1 MIYYSGGTTPDE
13 GIDVYI
19 SSDLQRDISSIIK
32 SVCQALNEQ
41 PVQGVRDVIT
51 GPKTELQARNP
62 VLLVGFLVGLISI
75 LFPAV
80 HFASTSDPVPVHI
93 YIPPAQA
100 SQASNA
106 ATASATIVTVDNTPP
121 FTVTPKTEPTTVTG

>member
-1 MIYYSGGTTPDE
+1 M
-13 GIDVYI
+13 YI
-19 SSDLQRDISSIIK
+19 SSDLQRDLSSIME
-32 SVCQALNEQ
+32 SVCQALNEHC
-41 PVQGVRDVIT
+41 VQVVRDTLT

-93 YIPPAQA
+93 YVPPAQA

-121 FTVTPKTEPTTVTG
+121 FTLTPKPEPITVTE